1 MTMDNE
7 KRRYIRFPYKMKTEL
22 IVRNKRYESDEIINL
37 SIGGCLLP
45 INADLES
52 GSPCTLRIILQQ
64 TGNEPTVTVE
74 GSIVRSD
81 KGSVAV
87 KFVSIDPENLDHLQN
102 IARYNSPDPDQ
113 VEKEIDLNVLAA
125 PFSPGIEY
133 LSLFPLS
140 SLICQFHSRGNLS
153 TPHVEFKPN
162 P

>member
-1 MTMDNE
+1 M
-7 KRRYIRFPYKMKTEL
+7 
-22 IVRNKRYESDEIINL
+22 
-37 SIGGCLLP
+37 P

-113 VEKEIDLNVLAA
+113 VEKEITEH
-125 PFSPGIEY
+125 PG
-133 LSLFPLS
+133 
-140 SLICQFHSRGNLS
+140 LI
-153 TPHVEFKPN
+153 
-162 P
+162 